1 TVSKMVIQKAN
12 LSIMYKCSA
21 YNKAGK
27 DERLVYFY
35 VTTIPDGF
43 AIDPEPSKEPIE
55 GQNLSLSCLSDKYT
69 YENMQWY
76 RLNFHTLNGAEG
88 NPLVLECKNVHQ
100 YADRMEGKLQYQ
112 EGSSNATLILNIP
125 KLSIKDEG
133 AYVCE
138 VQNRKTREKHCQ
150 KKYISVLAQ
159 EAPYFRSNLT
169 DKMVNVSD
177 SMVMYC
183 DADGAPSPQILWYK
197 NNKLVEEVSDFV
209 NDIFRDMLTTSVVVY
224 LDDILIYSPDIDSHR
239 RDVRKVFDLLRA
251 NSLYA
256 KLEKCVFEQES
267 LPFLGY
273 IISAQG
279 LAMDPAKLQAVMDWQ
294 EPHSLKAVQQ
304 RFMGFINYYRQFIPH
319 FSTLVAPLVALTKKG
334 ANPKL
339 WSEEVSKAFL
349 SIKSHFASAPIL
361 HRPDVDK
368 PFILEV
374 DASSVGAGAVLFQKD
389 AQGRKHPCFFFS
401 KTFTPAERNYSIG
414 DRELLAMKLAFSEW
428 RHLLEGARFPF
439 QVFTDHK
446 NLVYIQTAQRLNSRQ
461 ARWSLFFSR
470 FHFTLHFLS
479 GEKNVRADALSRSV
493 VSSEEEEEEPR
504 LIVPPESLR
513 TVAPVSLESVPPGKT
528 FVPANLRP
536 EVLSWA
542 HSSRVGG
549 HFGTKRTSELLART
563 YCWPH
568 MVRDVK
574 DYIQAC
580 VSCAQNRS
588 PRQRPAGLLYPLPVA
603 DRPWEM
609 VGMDFVVGLPKS
621 RGCSIIWV
629 VTDHFSK
636 MVHLVPL
643 PRLPSAR
650 ALAVLF
656 MKHVFRL
663 HGMPDKIVSDRG
675 PQFASRFWREL
686 CRLLSIELNLS
697 SAYHPE
703 TNGLVER
710 TNQTLVTYLRHFVS
724 ARQDDWA
731 SLLPWAEFALNNA
744 VADSTG
750 QTPFLLN
757 YGQHLRVPVPMPVSS
772 TDSRVADWAV
782 EARDIWDRTQDAI
795 RASKERMRVS
805 ADTHR
810 RPAPVFAPGDLV
822 WLSASNIR
830 LRVESTKFAP
840 RYIGPFKVLEQVNPV
855 VYRLAIPP
863 RLGITDTFHVSLLKP
878 VRLSRFSELSA
889 GTSGSSTDEF
899 EVNAI
904 VGSKVGESRATSA
917 AVSHSCPAA
926 VKPAQQGRRS
936 QRLAHSHSVLRVSA
950 ASPVSAIKVSA
961 GTDDKTN
968 VEIVILIG
976 TGVIAVFFW
985 ILLILIFCNIKRPS
999 HSEIKTGYLSIIMDP
1014 GEVPLEEQCEYL
1026 PYDSSKWEFP
1036 RDRLRLGKVL
1046 GHGAFGKVVEASAFG
1061 ISKSSSCET
1070 VAVKM
1075 LKEGATASEHKALMS
1090 ELKILIHIGNHLN
1103 VVNLLGA
1110 CTKSNAPCKN
1120 IAGIVAF
1127 KHDESRRPDD
1137 QIKFRTSS
1145 YDQRCHSGILIAA
1158 ACQTQ
1163 LGRYPG
1169 RCNVTDRC
1177 RSRCKVAQ
1185 CEGTFSVLSRRA
1197 SPLL

>member
-1 TVSKMVIQKAN
+1 MVIQKAN

-197 NNKLVEEVSDFV
+197 NNKLVEEVS
-209 NDIFRDMLTTSVVVY
+209 
-224 LDDILIYSPDIDSHR
+224 
-239 RDVRKVFDLLRA
+239 
-251 NSLYA
+251 
-256 KLEKCVFEQES
+256 
-267 LPFLGY
+267 
-273 IISAQG
+273 
-279 LAMDPAKLQAVMDWQ
+279 
-294 EPHSLKAVQQ
+294 
-304 RFMGFINYYRQFIPH
+304 
-319 FSTLVAPLVALTKKG
+319 
-334 ANPKL
+334 
-339 WSEEVSKAFL
+339 
-349 SIKSHFASAPIL
+349 
-361 HRPDVDK
+361 
-368 PFILEV
+368 
-374 DASSVGAGAVLFQKD
+374 
-389 AQGRKHPCFFFS
+389 
-401 KTFTPAERNYSIG
+401 
-414 DRELLAMKLAFSEW
+414 
-428 RHLLEGARFPF
+428 
-439 QVFTDHK
+439 
-446 NLVYIQTAQRLNSRQ
+446 
-461 ARWSLFFSR
+461 
-470 FHFTLHFLS
+470 
-479 GEKNVRADALSRSV
+479 
-493 VSSEEEEEEPR
+493 
-504 LIVPPESLR
+504 
-513 TVAPVSLESVPPGKT
+513 
-528 FVPANLRP
+528 
-536 EVLSWA
+536 
-542 HSSRVGG
+542 
-549 HFGTKRTSELLART
+549 
-563 YCWPH
+563 
-568 MVRDVK
+568 
-574 DYIQAC
+574 
-580 VSCAQNRS
+580 
-588 PRQRPAGLLYPLPVA
+588 
-603 DRPWEM
+603 
-609 VGMDFVVGLPKS
+609 
-621 RGCSIIWV
+621 
-629 VTDHFSK
+629 
-636 MVHLVPL
+636 
-643 PRLPSAR
+643 
-650 ALAVLF
+650 
-656 MKHVFRL
+656 
-663 HGMPDKIVSDRG
+663 
-675 PQFASRFWREL
+675 
-686 CRLLSIELNLS
+686 
-697 SAYHPE
+697 
-703 TNGLVER
+703 
-710 TNQTLVTYLRHFVS
+710 
-724 ARQDDWA
+724 
-731 SLLPWAEFALNNA
+731 
-744 VADSTG
+744 
-750 QTPFLLN
+750 
-757 YGQHLRVPVPMPVSS
+757 
-772 TDSRVADWAV
+772 
-782 EARDIWDRTQDAI
+782 
-795 RASKERMRVS
+795 
-805 ADTHR
+805 
-810 RPAPVFAPGDLV
+810 
-822 WLSASNIR
+822 
-830 LRVESTKFAP
+830 
-840 RYIGPFKVLEQVNPV
+840 
-855 VYRLAIPP
+855 
-863 RLGITDTFHVSLLKP
+863 
-878 VRLSRFSELSA
+878 
-889 GTSGSSTDEF
+889 
-899 EVNAI
+899 
-904 VGSKVGESRATSA
+904 
-917 AVSHSCPAA
+917 
-926 VKPAQQGRRS
+926 
-936 QRLAHSHSVLRVSA
+936 
-950 ASPVSAIKVSA
+950 

-1185 CEGTFSVLSRRA
+1185 CEGNRKIGGKIAFGHFTAPPFDISA
-1197 SPLL
+1197 